1 MIRFV
6 IAFVVIVVLLG
17 LSLFFV
23 PIDTLL
29 KRLNTSSAVS
39 YSLAEGNL
47 FNGRINDISYKT
59 SDDAVPLD
67 LGDYFYDGNIS
78 FTGIKVIFN
87 NEDSSTLG
95 VVKTNF
101 FNGNLFLEDF
111 TTKTEYKTNGLGVLG
126 LKVEIDE
133 LTMNGGLC
141 SSIAG
146 ILSLS
151 NDSFNESV
159 MGDIKCLENNI
170 YKSDLFN
177 SNDVEMGT
185 ITYRPGFIDLEIE
198 TAILKADVSVF
209 LGKRMGFTI
218 PL

>member
-1 MIRFV
+1 MIRFL
-6 IAFVVIVVLLG
+6 IAFVVIVLLLG

-29 KRLNTSSAVS
+29 KRVNTSSALS

-47 FNGRINDISYKT
+47 FNGRINDVSYKT
-59 SDDAVPLD
+59 SEDAVPLD
-67 LGDYFYDGNIS
+67 LGDYFYDGNIQ
-78 FTGIKVIFN
+78 FTGIKVTFN

-101 FNGNLFLEDF
+101 FNGNLYLEDF
-111 TTKTEYKTNGLGVLG
+111 STKTEYKTNGLGMLG
-126 LKVEIDE
+126 LKVKIDK
-133 LTMNGGLC
+133 LTIIDGLC
-141 SSIAG
+141 SSITG
-146 ILSLS
+146 TLSLS
-151 NDSFNESV
+151 NDSFNEV
-159 MGDIKCLENNI
+159 VKGDIKCLENNI
-170 YKSDLFN
+170 YEADLFN
-177 SNDVEMGT
+177 SNNVEMGT
-185 ITYRPGFIDLEIE
+185 IIYRPGFIDLEIE

>member
-29 KRLNTSSAVS
+29 KRVNASSAVS

>member
-1 MIRFV
+1 MIRFL
-6 IAFVVIVVLLG
+6 IAFVVIVLLLG
-17 LSLFFV
+17 LSLFFI

-47 FNGRINDISYKT
+47 FNGRINDVSYKA
-59 SDDAVPLD
+59 SEDAVPLD
-67 LGDYFYDGNIS
+67 LGDYFYDGNIL
-78 FTGIKVIFN
+78 FTGVKVAFN

-101 FNGNLFLEDF
+101 FNGNLYLEDF
-111 TTKTEYKTNGLGVLG
+111 ITETEYRTNGLGMLG
-126 LKVEIDE
+126 LKIE
-133 LTMNGGLC
+133 LNKLIINDGLC
-141 SSIAG
+141 KSITG
-146 ILSLS
+146 SLSLS
-151 NDSFNESV
+151 NDSFNETVKGDV
-159 MGDIKCLENNI
+159 MCLENNI
-170 YKSDLFN
+170 YEVNLFD
-177 SNDVEMGT
+177 SNDVELGSM
-185 ITYRPGFIDLEIE
+185 IYRPGFIDLEIE